1 MLSRAQASAKRAADR
16 EQRLV
21 LFGKRDKPPHR
32 DSYYGAVGC
41 FGTTGDFIAPM
52 RG

>member
-21 LFGKRDKPPHR
+21 LSSKRDKPPRR
-32 DSYYGAVGC
+32 DSYYSAVRC
-41 FGTTGDFIAPM
+41 FGTTGDFIA
-52 RG
+52 